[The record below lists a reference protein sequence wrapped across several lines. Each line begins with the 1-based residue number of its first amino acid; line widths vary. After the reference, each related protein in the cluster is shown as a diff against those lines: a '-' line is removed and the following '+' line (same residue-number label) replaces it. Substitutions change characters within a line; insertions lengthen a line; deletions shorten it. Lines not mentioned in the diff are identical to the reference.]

1 MNDFLTITKALGD
14 EPRVRALMALRKGE
28 LCLCQ
33 IIDLLGLAPSTVSK
47 HMAILH
53 DAGLVARRKE
63 GKWHYYRLACDA
75 RSPLVQRTLDW
86 LCDCLCA
93 EPTVKQDGKR
103 AIQVKR
109 ISLDQ
114 LCGCYRT

>member
-1 MNDFLTITKALGD
+1 MNEFLAITKALAD
-14 EPRVRALMALRKGE
+14 APRVRALMALRKGE

-53 DAGLVARRKE
+53 DAGLIRRRKQ
-63 GKWHYYRLACDA
+63 GKWHYYRLAEDA
-75 RSPLVQRTLDW
+75 RSPLVSRTLDW
-86 LCDCLCA
+86 VCECLSTEA
-93 EPTVKQDGKR
+93 TVREDRKR
-103 AIQVKR
+103 AAAVKR

-114 LCGCYRT
+114 LCGCYRN